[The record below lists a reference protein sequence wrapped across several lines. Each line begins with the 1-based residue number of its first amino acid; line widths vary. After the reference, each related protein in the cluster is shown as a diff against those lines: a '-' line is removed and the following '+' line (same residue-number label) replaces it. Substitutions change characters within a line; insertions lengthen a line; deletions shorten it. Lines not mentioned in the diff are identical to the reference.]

1 MLTNETTNNLLET
14 LHFLWRISAGS
25 VTVEAGDKAKASWVG
40 TYAKNAPHND
50 QPGAPNNVRAPF
62 GTNYAIA
69 GGCSSGLEI
78 RDTIQTSDVFCLQG
92 FLRHHL

>member
-1 MLTNETTNNLLET
+1 MFNHTTINLLAM
-14 LHFLWRISAGS
+14 LLRVSAGS

-50 QPGAPNNVRAPF
+50 QPGAPNNVRAGF

-69 GGCSSGLEI
+69 GGFG
-78 RDTIQTSDVFCLQG
+78 VWKVWV
-92 FLRHHL
+92 